1 MEERENLSKKEMD
14 EVIIEAKQGVEKRE
28 NSVSALKDKLN
39 EVSEE
44 RNNRRCQNERE
55 RGGNKAESAV
65 DWNDEE
71 AGDEAVFAEQAGQFL
86 D

>member
-14 EVIIEAKQGVEKRE
+14 EEIDEAKQGVEKGE
-28 NSVSALKDKLN
+28 NTVSALKDKLN

-55 RGGNKAESAV
+55 RGGNQAESAG

-71 AGDEAVFAEQAGQFL
+71 TGNEAVVSLQAGLFC